1 MATVESFR
9 QLLQPLIFYS
19 KGVGVEIWTAPGK
32 FVPASYYLS
41 LHVAIYFSSTVFT
54 LIKYSDDTL
63 HMMKALITL
72 GTCVQVYVK
81 FIIGH
86 KKASELK
93 LLSDNIEQSILQ
105 RYENGKA
112 EEIAVLQR
120 TGRILWFIFR
130 FMRTSVSS
138 AAFGFFLYPVIAYY
152 TTGELMPLFMIELPY
167 YGWTTTMGLAMNMFC
182 QANILVIGTMGAI
195 MSDFLF
201 FMYAM
206 YAMTCID
213 IFIVHLR
220 ELETL
225 LKEVHIHEKDCAKQT
240 SIMRQK
246 WIQCMQDHQQATR
259 FLNTTE
265 DIFGITCLAQ
275 VLMGIFTVCDGMLLV
290 ALAFWFPTYCFLVVM
305 FVELSIYF
313 VIGHFVELKIDEM
326 YSSIISMP
334 WYKLPVE
341 EQKEFAFLMCRQQR
355 PMMLTAYGFLTMNFE
370 SYMSVMKGLY
380 QFFVMIM
387 QYVE

>member
-9 QLLQPLIFYS
+9 QLLKPLIFYS

-72 GTCVQVYVK
+72 GTCVQLYVK

-93 LLSDNIEQSILQ
+93 LLSDNIEQAILQ
-105 RYENGKA
+105 RYEDGKA

-167 YGWTTTMGLAMNMFC
+167 YGWTTIMGLAMNMFC

-201 FMYAM
+201 FMYA
-206 YAMTCID
+206 I
-213 IFIVHLR
+213 
-220 ELETL
+220 
-225 LKEVHIHEKDCAKQT
+225 
-240 SIMRQK
+240 
-246 WIQCMQDHQQATR
+246 
-259 FLNTTE
+259 FLNTIE

-290 ALAFWFPTYCFLVVM
+290 ALTFWFPTYCFLAVM
-305 FVELSIYF
+305 FIELSIYF

-326 YSSIISMP
+326 YNSIISMP

-355 PMMLTAYGFLTMNFE
+355 PMMLTAYGLLTMNFE
-370 SYMSVMKGLY
+370 SYMSVLKGLY

>member
-1 MATVESFR
+1 MYTAIEFYNASFNR
-9 QLLQPLIFYS
+9 LKLSSRLIGAGLWEKQEGILWGRVASVMQIVLFLTLHAWTGYKYRYDALQMLETQSLICTGAALMIKYFTMIRNPAPVRELSGNIETQMYTMYQEMSPEYPVVLKYGRVLYIAGHIMIGGYFGSLFIIWINPLIMYFKEGRVMLLFFCEIPYVDWTVM
-19 KGVGVEIWTAPGK
+19 KGYWT
-32 FVPASYYLS
+32 
-41 LHVAIYFSSTVFT
+41 T
-54 LIKYSDDTL
+54 L
-63 HMMKALITL
+63 
-72 GTCVQVYVK
+72 YVK

-93 LLSDNIEQSILQ
+93 LLSDNIEQAILQ

-167 YGWTTTMGLAMNMFC
+167 YGWTTTIGLAMNMFC

-213 IFIVHLR
+213 IFIVHLC

-225 LKEVHIHEKDCAKQT
+225 LKEIHIHEKDCAKQT

-259 FLNTTE
+259 CVCMDLSYESLMLFQLIFLI
-265 DIFGITCLAQ
+265 IFL
-275 VLMGIFTVCDGMLLV
+275 
-290 ALAFWFPTYCFLVVM
+290 
-305 FVELSIYF
+305 
-313 VIGHFVELKIDEM
+313 
-326 YSSIISMP
+326 
-334 WYKLPVE
+334 
-341 EQKEFAFLMCRQQR
+341 
-355 PMMLTAYGFLTMNFE
+355 
-370 SYMSVMKGLY
+370 
-380 QFFVMIM
+380 
-387 QYVE
+387 

>member
-1 MATVESFR
+1 
-9 QLLQPLIFYS
+9 
-19 KGVGVEIWTAPGK
+19 
-32 FVPASYYLS
+32 
-41 LHVAIYFSSTVFT
+41 
-54 LIKYSDDTL
+54 
-63 HMMKALITL
+63 MKALITL
-72 GTCVQVYVK
+72 GTCVQLYVK

-93 LLSDNIEQSILQ
+93 LLSDNIEQAILQ

-152 TTGELMPLFMIELPY
+152 TTGKLMPLFMIELPY

-225 LKEVHIHEKDCAKQT
+225 LKEIHIHEKDCAKQT

-246 WIQCMQDHQQATR
+246 WIQCMQDHQQATS
-259 FLNTTE
+259 FLNTAE

-290 ALAFWFPTYCFLVVM
+290 ALTFWFPTYCFLLVM

-326 YSSIISMP
+326 YNSIISMP

-370 SYMSVMKGLY
+370 SYMS
-380 QFFVMIM
+380 
-387 QYVE
+387 YVE